1 MAAVLLFSQ
10 EKTARGEADM
20 ARMTRALIDRV
31 LDLGG
36 TYYLPYRPHASLDQ
50 LKRGYPRAAEFASKK
65 RELDRSLLFRNRL
78 WDDYFAHL

>member
-1 MAAVLLFSQ
+1 VLLFSQ